1 MTRPNPALPIGIFDS
16 GIGGLSVLDAIAAR
30 LPGEDLLYL
39 GDTARLPY
47 GTKSPETVARYA
59 VQAAQHLV
67 DRGVKMLVI
76 ACNTAS
82 AHAIPALSAAFPAI
96 RVIGVI
102 EPGAAAAVAAAPEG
116 RIGVLATESTVSANA
131 YLKAINALRGD
142 ADVRQQA
149 CSVFVAL
156 AEEGWIEGEVVESAA
171 RRYIEPILNHGRP
184 RPEALVLGCTHFP
197 LLRPTIAKIAGPGI
211 AIVDSASTTAEA
223 VAQALTDQ
231 DIEAPTPS
239 GKVHF
244 MATDSAP
251 RFARVATIFLDR
263 PVAPEDVEIVDL

>member
-1 MTRPNPALPIGIFDS
+1 MTDDLRALPIGIFDS
-16 GIGGLSVLDAIAAR
+16 GIGGLTVLDAIADR
-30 LPGEDLLYL
+30 LPAEDLLYL

-82 AHAIPALSAAFPAI
+82 AHAIPALSTAFPTI
-96 RVIGVI
+96 DVISVI
-102 EPGAAAAVAAAPEG
+102 EPGAAAAVAAAPQG
-116 RIGVLATESTVSANA
+116 RIGVLATESTVGSGA
-131 YLKAINALRGD
+131 YVKAIKALSPG

-156 AEEGWIEGEVVESAA
+156 AEEGWTAGDVVEAAA
-171 RRYIEPILNHGRP
+171 RRYLEPILNHGRP

-197 LLRPTIAKIAGPGI
+197 LLRPAITAVAGPEV
-211 AIVDSASTTAEA
+211 ALVDSASTAAEA
-223 VAQALTDQ
+223 VAAALAAHGLAAGDRR
-231 DIEAPTPS
+231 

-244 MATDSAP
+244 MATDSAS

-263 PVAPEDVEIVDL
+263 PVQPEDVEIVDL

>member
-1 MTRPNPALPIGIFDS
+1 MTSPSPALPIGIFDS
-16 GIGGLSVLDAIAAR
+16 GIGGLSVLDAIAHR
-30 LPGEDLLYL
+30 LPNEDLLYL

-59 VQAAQHLV
+59 VQAAGHLV
-67 DRGVKMLVI
+67 ERGVKLLVI

-82 AHAIPALSAAFPAI
+82 AHAIPALSRAFPEI
-96 RVIGVI
+96 EVIGVI

-116 RIGVLATESTVSANA
+116 RIGVLATESTVASGA
-131 YLKAINALRGD
+131 YDRAIHALRPA

-156 AEEGWIEGEVVESAA
+156 AEEGWIGGEVVEAAA
-171 RRYIEPILNHGRP
+171 RRYVEPLLNHGRP

-197 LLRPTIAKIAGPGI
+197 LLRETIAAVAGPDI
-211 AIVDSASTTAEA
+211 ALVDSASTAAEA
-223 VAQALTDQ
+223 VAAAL
-231 DIEAPTPS
+231 EADGLGAADKP
-239 GKVHF
+239 GRVKF
-244 MATDSAP
+244 MATDSAS

-263 PVAPEDVEIVDL
+263 PVSPEDVEIVDL